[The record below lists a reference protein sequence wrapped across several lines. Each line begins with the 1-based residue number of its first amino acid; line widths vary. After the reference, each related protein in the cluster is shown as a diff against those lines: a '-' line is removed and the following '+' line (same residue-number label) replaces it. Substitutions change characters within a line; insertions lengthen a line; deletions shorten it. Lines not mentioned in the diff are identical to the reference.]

1 MSDDTDA
8 AAAMRRDLAAAEA
21 EVARLTT
28 RAEKAEAERDAAVID
43 LGEQAENF
51 REVLDAELTRSETA
65 EAEVARLRE
74 VLVAVD
80 AIAWSVPF
88 IESVESDALNKRLFD
103 VRALTKAA
111 LTEKPDA

>member
-80 AIAWSVPF
+80 AKLTFGQFREATRL
-88 IESVESDALNKRLFD
+88 LNLPQEGR
-103 VRALTKAA
+103 
-111 LTEKPDA
+111 